1 MGYLSNFVVYLFA
14 MMGVI
19 MLALFV
25 YKKFNVNS
33 IGVKNNHTL
42 RVEDALSISARKT
55 LYVIKSGSERF
66 LIAADMERTTLI
78 SKLEDG
84 DVSEMP
90 KQNDVEQRV
99 QWCRQNSQKADLS
112 QRGIRMQDNVAPIS
126 KPIMREI
133 RSKLNF

>member
-14 MMGVI
+14 MLGVM

-25 YKKFNVNS
+25 YKKFNVNA

-55 LYVIKSGSERF
+55 LYIVRSGAERF

-78 SKLEDG
+78 SKLEDSSIS
-84 DVSEMP
+84 DMLSQSDSQSSVRVP
-90 KQNDVEQRV
+90 RPQNKRV
-99 QWCRQNSQKADLS
+99 DLS
-112 QRGIRMQDNVAPIS
+112 ERGIRMQEKVTPIS
-126 KPIMREI
+126 KPIMKEI
-133 RSKLNF
+133 RNKLNF